1 MIDLGES
8 KKITAVIKP
17 FNFFLNA
24 WSCLEF
30 LEIIFTYLQSLIH
43 RTQDNLSVIL
53 TVTHIFTA
61 LIIFFSIHYTFI

>member
-24 WSCLEF
+24 RSCLEF

-43 RTQDNLSVIL
+43 RTQDKLVSKCDFDCR
-53 TVTHIFTA
+53 FTF
-61 LIIFFSIHYTFI
+61 LPPY